1 MVTTMSSIFRRSSA
15 LSPKRCIFSQ
25 KVGVVRTLLGSLT
38 GRCLLTQVRSP
49 PTKSITS
56 ISSLIIIL
64 MIVSI
69 VKISRMVMTKE
80 IQ

>member
-38 GRCLLTQVRSP
+38 GRCLLTQVWSP
-49 PTKSITS
+49 PTENIG
-56 ISSLIIIL
+56 SLIKIL